1 MFVAF
6 SLHFQYACRKACSIK
21 HHYICISE
29 DFFDND
35 FFCCSVLWKL
45 LLKNGTVNSVLVK
58 VAQRTQPK
66 KLAAFM
72 RKMADYI
79 IFTLPEQL
87 DNVSCSTVVII
98 LVM

>member
-1 MFVAF
+1 MDQVD
-6 SLHFQYACRKACSIK
+6 Q
-21 HHYICISE
+21 SE
-29 DFFDND
+29 MLTWLYYNWPSYSRSF
-35 FFCCSVLWKL
+35 SVLWKVVMM
-45 LLKNGTVNSVLVK
+45 NGTINHVLVK

-87 DNVSCSTVVII
+87 DNVR
-98 LVM
+98 

>member
-1 MFVAF
+1 MMIF
-6 SLHFQYACRKACSIK
+6 L
-21 HHYICISE
+21 
-29 DFFDND
+29 
-35 FFCCSVLWKL
+35 CCSVLWKL
-45 LLKNGTVNSVLVK
+45 LLKNSMVNSVLVK

-87 DNVSCSTVVII
+87 DNVSCSGS
-98 LVM
+98 LF

>member
-1 MFVAF
+1 MKLNKLRYCIV
-6 SLHFQYACRKACSIK
+6 SIVFLRGSV
-21 HHYICISE
+21 CD
-29 DFFDND
+29 DFLW
-35 FFCCSVLWKL
+35 CSVLWKL

-72 RKMADYI
+72 RRMADYI

-87 DNVSCSTVVII
+87 DNVSTVINVHVIVGHVT
-98 LVM
+98 VM

>member
-1 MFVAF
+1 MM
-6 SLHFQYACRKACSIK
+6 
-21 HHYICISE
+21 
-29 DFFDND
+29 
-35 FFCCSVLWKL
+35 
-45 LLKNGTVNSVLVK
+45 NGAVNSVLVR

-87 DNVSCSTVVII
+87 DNVRHTTFIACHVII
-98 LVM
+98 M

>member
-1 MFVAF
+1 MQK
-6 SLHFQYACRKACSIK
+6 SLTCIK
-21 HHYICISE
+21 HRISRVFLRE
-29 DFFDND
+29 SVYDDFL
-35 FFCCSVLWKL
+35 CCSVLWKL

-87 DNVSCSTVVII
+87 DNVSCSGS
-98 LVM
+98 LF